1 MRYLLTGATLRGM
14 NDVASSLVA
23 EGEAVLLFDSES
35 DVDVEIAGS
44 AKVLPKTWSKDFLA
58 GVDRVVTSPW
68 FSDRR
73 PPLSDAIDAGM
84 DIVTEAGFGLERM
97 SLPYAAVT
105 GTNGKT
111 TVTQAVTEMLVASGI
126 DALAAGNIGTPV
138 SALNN
143 ADADVLVLELSSYQL
158 RFMDGLEPKA
168 AAILNIA
175 PDHLDWHGSFERYV
189 SAKARVFGNMKDDA
203 LLAYNADDPVVV
215 STILD
220 AHCRLVPCSGI
231 RVPEN
236 GNGVEGQ
243 EIVFGDERVATRFS
257 DRTLLF
263 DLVVAATLATE
274 MGADVG
280 SVADV
285 VDSFTPGAH
294 RRQVV
299 GVLDGVTWI
308 NDSKATNPHATL
320 AAVDAYPSVVLL
332 AGGRNKNI
340 DLTPI
345 ADLASSVR
353 LIVFGESGPE
363 IASLARA
370 SVDVVPTLEVAVA
383 KAREI
388 AVQGD
393 TVLLSP
399 GCASFDEFSSYVE
412 RGEVFVALVGSFEGI
427 GV

>member
-1 MRYLLTGATLRGM
+1 MKYLLTGATLRGM
-14 NDVASSLVA
+14 SDVASSLQA
-23 EGEAVLLFDSES
+23 DGESVLLFDSES
-35 DVDVEIAGS
+35 DVDVETAGP
-44 AKVLPKTWSKDFLA
+44 ATVLPKTWSKEFLT

-73 PPLSDAIDAGM
+73 PPLSDAIEAGTE
-84 DIVTEAGFGLERM
+84 IITEAGFGLERL

-111 TVTQAVTEMLVASGI
+111 TVTRAVTEMLVASGMN
-126 DALAAGNIGTPV
+126 AVAAGNIGRPV
-138 SALNN
+138 SALANT
-143 ADADVLVLELSSYQL
+143 DADVLILELSSYQL
-158 RFMDGLEPKA
+158 RFMSGLKPRA

-189 SAKARVFGNMKDDA
+189 AAKARMFGAMSDDA
-203 LLAYNADDPVVV
+203 MLVYNADDPVVG
-215 STILD
+215 TAILD
-220 AHCRLVPCSGI
+220 ASCRLVPCSGARI
-231 RVPEN
+231 PEN

-257 DRTLLF
+257 DPTLLF

-280 SVADV
+280 SVAEV
-285 VDSFTPGAH
+285 VETFAPGAH
-294 RRQVV
+294 RRQFVA
-299 GVLDGVTWI
+299 VLDGVTWI
-308 NDSKATNPHATL
+308 NDSKATNPHATV
-320 AAVDAYPSVVLL
+320 AAVGAYPSVVLL
-332 AGGRNKNI
+332 AGGRNKDI

-353 LIVFGESGPE
+353 LIVFGESAPE

-370 SVDVVPTLEVAVA
+370 SVDVAPTLEDAVA

-399 GCASFDEFSSYVE
+399 GCASFDEFSSYAE
-412 RGEVFVALVGSFEGI
+412 RGDAFVALVGSFEGI